1 MPLLVLS
8 GEKASG
14 TFLID
19 QAKLVATNV
28 TGNVMQDSGHWLI
41 DEAPDQVIPV
51 LVTFIN
57 PKP

>member
-41 DEAPDQVIPV
+41 E
-51 LVTFIN
+51 N
-57 PKP
+57 HE